1 MLAAEAPS
9 SVCLLFL
16 IFSSPAHPI
25 LCLKRG
31 RTKLQCLG
39 SQNQSP
45 CWVHLTDK
53 PVNMLAMVDAGLAAE
68 PEMSPTCL
76 AGAQDASGVLTWC
89 HSC

>member
-1 MLAAEAPS
+1 M
-9 SVCLLFL
+9 
-16 IFSSPAHPI
+16 
-25 LCLKRG
+25 
-31 RTKLQCLG
+31 
-39 SQNQSP
+39 
-45 CWVHLTDK
+45 DK